1 MTATHESV
9 DLVGDRVVG
18 YFAMAVFVAALTGAL
33 AQFTGTLPVT
43 PVEFTL
49 QTAGVFAAG
58 LLLGPVWGA
67 FALVLYLA
75 AGVAGVPVFAGGGAG
90 LGVVLGPTGGYLLS
104 FPLAAGLIGG
114 VVHRGVRPRRLDD
127 VPLSLQ
133 AGAILVGLTV
143 VYLLGSLQLAF
154 VSDLPVPTA
163 LVQGGLLFLPADL
176 AKAVAVLGLL
186 AGDHLV
192 QGDQVPTR

>member
-1 MTATHESV
+1 MTAAHESV

-18 YFAMAVFVAALTGAL
+18 YFSMAVFVAALTAAL

-67 FALVLYLA
+67 FALLLYLG
-75 AGVAGVPVFAGGGAG
+75 AGVAGAPVFAGGSAG

-104 FPLAAGLIGG
+104 FPLAAALIGG
-114 VVHRGVRPRRLDD
+114 TVHRRVTPRRLDD
-127 VPLSLQ
+127 VSLPLQ
-133 AGAILVGLTV
+133 AGAILVGLIV
-143 VYLLGSLQLAF
+143 IYLLGSLQFAF
-154 VSDLPVPTA
+154 VSDLPVPRA
-163 LVQGGLLFLPADL
+163 LVQGGLIFLPADA

-186 AGDHLV
+186 AGDHIV
-192 QGDQVPTR
+192 QGDHVPT

>member
-9 DLVGDRVVG
+9 DLVEDRVVG
-18 YFAMAVFVAALTGAL
+18 YFAMAVFVAALTAAL

-43 PVEFTL
+43 PVDVTL

-67 FALVLYLA
+67 FALVLYLC
-75 AGVAGVPVFAGGGAG
+75 AGVAGAPVFAGGGAG

-104 FPLAAGLIGG
+104 FPLAAALIGG
-114 VVHRGVRPRRLDD
+114 IVHRCVTPRRLDD
-127 VPLSLQ
+127 ASLPLQ

-154 VSDLPVPTA
+154 VSDLPVPRA
-163 LVQGGLLFLPADL
+163 LIQGGLIFLPADA

-186 AGDHLV
+186 AGDHIV
-192 QGDQVPTR
+192 QGDHLPT